1 MADELGLVDDTFDEL
16 DIILEELAFVLEEL
30 LMLTGTLDELLEELD

>member
-1 MADELGLVDDTFDEL
+1 MADELGLVDDTFDKL